1 MLCWDGI
8 FPRATTALLC
18 RLPLQDTE
26 HCACSQVPPSAA
38 YGLWL
43 LVFMLLKSCDQ
54 NSFPFFLL
62 AGNFMWVR
70 KAVCKSAPFADRWS
84 RLCLA
89 ALALLGNEA
98 SPSWRQS
105 LSVPGVHPYQC
116 TQPPRMQNRL
126 QWCTS
131 TLSFFFLAA
140 AETAIG
146 LCTLCACTLDI
157 ICSPLQHPNCVHTAQ
172 LCCSLRLPQ

>member
-1 MLCWDGI
+1 M
-8 FPRATTALLC
+8 LC

-54 NSFPFFLL
+54 NSSPFFLL

-98 SPSWRQS
+98 SPSGRQS

-126 QWCTS
+126 QWCTP